1 MHQGDCYNVSNE
13 TAARL
18 NRSIKNTNIHS
29 SDVFY
34 RAKPGTPE
42 IAEKNNCL
50 AVEMEAFSLFAT
62 ARYLQKM
69 AGTLLTI
76 SDIIPTREEISS
88 KDREQALLPMME
100 LALESGIQLL

>member
-1 MHQGDCYNVSNE
+1 
-13 TAARL
+13 
-18 NRSIKNTNIHS
+18 
-29 SDVFY
+29 
-34 RAKPGTPE
+34 
-42 IAEKNNCL
+42 
-50 AVEMEAFSLFAT
+50 MEEFSLFAT
-62 ARYLQKM
+62 ASYLQKM